1 MPRILA
7 ISNQKGGV
15 GKTTTAINLASAL
28 ALQDMAVL
36 LIDIDPQ
43 GNASSGVGHPKSAI
57 NFGIADVL
65 LGFKRLSDVLV
76 PTCIDGLHIA
86 PATRELVGL
95 EIELVDASR
104 REYRLKDALRAGAS
118 QYDYVIIDCPPS
130 LNLLT
135 LNALAAADGVLVPL
149 QAEYYAMEG
158 LGELLRT
165 VTAARKGLN
174 RQLALTGILM
184 TMVDRRTNLSKDVAA
199 EANEVFGSEVFR
211 TMIPRNVRLGEAPSY
226 GRPIHAYSP
235 RCPGA
240 LAYTAMA
247 RELLIRDGRLDPAT
261 VMSHTPFDID
271 DLSRAAE
278 PDTLDAQS
286 REAS

>member
-36 LIDIDPQ
+36 LIDVDPQ
-43 GNASSGVGHPKSAI
+43 GNASSGVGHPKSVVS
-57 NFGIADVL
+57 FGIADVL
-65 LGFKRLSDVLV
+65 LGFKRLVDVTV
-76 PTCIDGLHIA
+76 PTCIDGLHLA

-95 EIELVDASR
+95 EIELVAASR
-104 REYRLKDALRAGAS
+104 REFRLKDALKVGAR

-174 RQLALTGILM
+174 RGLERAGIVM
-184 TMVDRRTNLSKDVAA
+184 TMVDRRTNLSRDVAN
-199 EANEVFGSEVFR
+199 EAREVFGNEVFR
-211 TMIPRNVRLGEAPSY
+211 TTVPRNVRLGEAPSY
-226 GRPIHAYSP
+226 GRPIHTYAP
-235 RCPGA
+235 LCQRA
-240 LAYTAMA
+240 IAYTSLAT
-247 RELLIRDGRLDPAT
+247 ELLLRDGKQPSSALD
-261 VMSHTPFDID
+261 
-271 DLSRAAE
+271 
-278 PDTLDAQS
+278 
-286 REAS
+286 